1 MAIVEMKIHSEF
13 ELEDQYT
20 VSGDD
25 LSSIAT
31 DIAVSVARLGIIGTL
46 NKEIQNETILIGETL
61 MKTLGRIDRRVV
73 RQIFDQS
80 KAVGRQILEMA
91 LEERSGSVVN

>member
-25 LSSIAT
+25 LSRIAL
-31 DIAVSVARLGIIGTL
+31 DISVAVARLAIIGMKDPAL
-46 NKEIQNETILIGETL
+46 ENETILIGETL
-61 MKTLGRIDRRVV
+61 MKTLGGIDRKIVK
-73 RQIFDQS
+73 QIYENS
-80 KAVGRQILEMA
+80 KEISRKIMEML
-91 LEERSGSVVN
+91 LEEQHGSVMN